1 VLKTFVS
8 NKLLLLAAVLLLA
21 APAFAA
27 PVNYNLDTGNIQVQ
41 AFNSV
46 TNALVF
52 DETLTLSTN
61 SFLVFDPTGVP
72 TVFGLGTLD
81 DFSFEID
88 PNQGPYTLSDPF
100 GPYEN
105 ITIESASIAP
115 GAGYAN
121 LITTSF
127 VAPNI
132 YDIQAGPLGFSAFF
146 GATDDDLIAPPLS
159 GAPANLIPNANL
171 TGSITLLGPSQIQVS
186 SNTFTMATVDGDPFG
201 ETADLRLD
209 VNIFFAGSEG
219 AVIPEPGTGGLTAL
233 GLAGLAVMRRGRRKA

>member
-1 VLKTFVS
+1 MIVIKTS
-8 NKLLLLAAVLLLA
+8 KLLLLTAVLLLT

-41 AFNSV
+41 AFNTV

-52 DETLTLSTN
+52 DETLTLSVN
-61 SFLVFDPTGVP
+61 SFMVFDPTGSP
-72 TVFGLGTLD
+72 TVFGTGTLD
-81 DFSFEID
+81 DFNFEID

-100 GPYEN
+100 GPYEL
-105 ITIESASIAP
+105 ITIESASITP
-115 GAGYAN
+115 GVGYQN

-132 YDIQAGPLGFSAFF
+132 FDIQAGPLGFSAFF
-146 GATDDDLIAPPLS
+146 GATDTDGIAPTLTGQS
-159 GAPANLIPNANL
+159 ANLIPNANL
-171 TGSITLLGPSQIQVS
+171 TGAVTLLGLNQIQVS
-186 SNTFTMATVDGDPFG
+186 SNTFTMAIVDGDPFG

-219 AVIPEPGTGGLTAL
+219 PVIPEPGTGSLMAL
-233 GLAGLAVMRRGRRKA
+233 GLAGLAISRRVRRKA